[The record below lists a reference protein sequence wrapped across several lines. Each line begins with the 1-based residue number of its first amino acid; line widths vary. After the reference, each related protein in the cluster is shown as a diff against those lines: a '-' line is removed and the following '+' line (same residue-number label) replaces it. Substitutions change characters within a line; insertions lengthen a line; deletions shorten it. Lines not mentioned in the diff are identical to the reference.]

1 MRCPRCGAPVRIRGN
16 VWECGWCC
24 DSGQLS
30 TAPDP
35 ELTIEISFDDREE
48 KEKAAYID
56 KLDPASLAR
65 RIRELES
72 TLGEPFEEKQGESCE
87 AFEGMSLE
95 EVRAVD
101 RQFFPLFNDWL
112 LLQTDEK
119 QRAAVFSMPDT
130 DMFFERINEAI
141 LYRLHCLGLTE
152 AEIDAH
158 RDSLTDGNTPRV

>member
-24 DSGQLS
+24 DSGRLS
-30 TAPDP
+30 AAPDP

-48 KEKAAYID
+48 TERAAYID

-65 RIRELES
+65 SIRELES
-72 TLGEPFEEKQGESCE
+72 TLGEPIEEKQGESYE
-87 AFEGMSLE
+87 ALE
-95 EVRAVD
+95 EMNLEELREVD

-119 QRAAVFSMPDT
+119 KSRAAASMPET
-130 DMFFERINEAI
+130 AYLFERINEAI
-141 LYRLHCLGLTE
+141 LYSLQRLGLTE
-152 AEIDAH
+152 EEIDAW
-158 RDSLTDGNTPRV
+158 RDCLPDNSTPRA